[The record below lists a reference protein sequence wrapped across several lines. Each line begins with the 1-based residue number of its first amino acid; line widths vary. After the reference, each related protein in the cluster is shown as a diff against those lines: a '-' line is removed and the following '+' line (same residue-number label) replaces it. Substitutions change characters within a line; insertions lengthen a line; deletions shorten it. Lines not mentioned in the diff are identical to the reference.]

1 MLTSPGRGQAPPLP
15 YTGLKPLP
23 MLAARY
29 RYLFDNRDAFGG
41 QEVERFQVVDVAQA
55 EDGLVDAHSGQF
67 CKLLNGLGPGC
78 CPVARLAR
86 QVETVERG
94 FLDLLVRAAHRLA
107 VIAQGVQ
114 LMLHLVLAQTGEEG
128 AGISVLGNQ
137 AQRLALA
144 APTDKN
150 RRMRLLDDLR

>member
-1 MLTSPGRGQAPPLP
+1 
-15 YTGLKPLP
+15 
-23 MLAARY
+23 MLAACY
-29 RYLFDNRDAFGG
+29 RYLCDGWDDFGG
-41 QEVERFQVVDVAQA
+41 QEVERLQVVDVAQA

-67 CKLLNGLGPGC
+67 CKLLNGLGRGC
-78 CPVARLAR
+78 GSVATIAS

-107 VIAQGVQ
+107 VIAQGIQ
-114 LMLHLVLAQTGEEG
+114 LMLQLVLAHTGEEV

-150 RRMRLLDDLR
+150 LGDEASGRPAVN

>member
-1 MLTSPGRGQAPPLP
+1 MLPPAPL
-15 YTGLKPLP
+15 PLP

-29 RYLFDNRDAFGG
+29 RYLFDNRDDFGG
-41 QEVERFQVVDVAQA
+41 QEVERFQVVDIAQA
-55 EDGLVDAHSGQF
+55 EDGLVDAHSGQC
-67 CKLLNGLGPGC
+67 CKLLNGLGRGC
-78 CPVARLAR
+78 GSVATIAS

-94 FLDLLVRAAHRLA
+94 FLDLLVRATHRLA

-114 LMLHLVLAQTGEEG
+114 LMLQLVLAKTGEEV

-150 RRMRLLDDLR
+150 RGMRLLDGLRRLKRT